1 MLKKTKGVIAAGH
14 QKTAEAGQEI
24 LNLGGN
30 AFDAAVAS
38 MLASFVV
45 ESLFTSLG
53 GSGFFLAHTQDG
65 KNKLYDFFCQTPQV
79 KKPISDLDFYDVNL
93 HFGDA
98 IQSFHI
104 GYGSIAVPGN
114 IAGVFLIHQQLGRL
128 PFKEVIQPAIE
139 YAGNGFAITK
149 FQHWASQFLAPIML
163 NTPASRQ
170 IYAPHGELLTP
181 GQICY
186 RRDLADTLT
195 ELAAQGPQE
204 FYQGTLAQQIVKD
217 CQEKGGYLTLSD
229 LNNYQVIVREPLKI
243 NYQGYEILTN
253 PPPSSGGILIAFALK
268 QLEKYQQPLEFGSAE
283 HLTILAQTMA
293 LTNQARVCD
302 YDPYINKE
310 DIAQEFLS
318 QENLNKWGSTTHIS
332 VMDEEG
338 NAASVTTTNGE
349 GSSYI
354 IPGTG
359 IMLNNMLGEA
369 DLNPH
374 GFHNWDGDRRLSSMM
389 APTLVLK
396 QGKPAIVLGSG
407 GSSRIRTAILQVIS
421 NMIDFNFSLET
432 AVESP
437 RVHWED
443 HVFNVEPPL
452 ILDQVTLPTS
462 TKPVLWQEKSLYFGG
477 VHSVGKSD
485 EGKLQGIGDH
495 RRDGAVC
502 LS

>member
-30 AFDAAVAS
+30 AFDAAVAA

-53 GSGFFLAHTQDG
+53 GGGFFLAHTQSG
-65 KNKLYDFFCQTPQV
+65 QNRLYDFFTQTPQA
-79 KKPISDLDFYDVNL
+79 KKPISDIDFYDVNL
-93 HFGDA
+93 HFGGA

-114 IAGVFLIHQQLGRL
+114 IAGVFLTHQHLGRL
-128 PFKEVIQPAIE
+128 PFQEVIQPAIA
-139 YAGNGFAITK
+139 YARNGFAITK
-149 FQHWASQFLAPIML
+149 FQHWASQLLAPIML

-195 ELAAQGPQE
+195 ELAVTGSQE

-229 LNNYQVIVREPLKI
+229 LNNYQVIVREPLQI
-243 NYQGYEILTN
+243 NYQKHEILTN

-268 QLEKYQQPLEFGSAE
+268 NLETCPHPSEFGTPE
-283 HLTILAQTMA
+283 HLTRLAKTMA
-293 LTNQARVCD
+293 LTNQARACD
-302 YDPYINKE
+302 YDPYINQQ

-318 QENLNKWGSTTHIS
+318 QKNLNKWGSTTHIS

-369 DLNPH
+369 DLNPQ
-374 GFHNWDGDRRLSSMM
+374 GFHNWDTDRRLSSMM

-396 QGKPAIVLGSG
+396 QGKPSLVLGSG
-407 GSSRIRTAILQVIS
+407 GSSRIRTAILQVIA
-421 NMIDFNFSLET
+421 NIIDFDFSLQQ

-443 HVFNVEPPL
+443 HIFNVEPPL
-452 ILDQVTLPTS
+452 SLDEAKLPPT
-462 TKPVLWQEKSLYFGG
+462 TKPVLWQAKSLYFGG
-477 VHSVGKSD
+477 VHAVGRSD
-485 EGKLQGIGDH
+485 EGNLQGIGDP
-495 RRDGAVC
+495 RRDGAAAQ
-502 LS
+502 S